1 MRYIITGLF
10 FLLSSFFIVGVG
22 PTEAA
27 APSFEIT
34 PLVGFSVGGDF
45 GDFDE
50 ANNWQSLD
58 LDEEAHYGLSLGF
71 KYDEQSL
78 VEVFY
83 SHQET
88 SFIPNANVFGINKF
102 DLNVDYFHFAGTHIV
117 TTEGV
122 MPFVTAS
129 VGATHF
135 DPDSSEFDSE
145 IKFSFSIGGGVRY
158 FFSEHV
164 GFKLEGRGYGT
175 ILSSR
180 NEIFCRNNQCLV
192 VNDNNGLWQFQ
203 GTAGLIM
210 AF

>member
-27 APSFEIT
+27 APVFEIT
-34 PLVGFSVGGDF
+34 PLVGYSIGGGF
-45 GDFDE
+45 GE
-50 ANNWQSLD
+50 ASTGQSLD
-58 LDEEAHYGLSLGF
+58 LDEGAHYGLSLGL

-88 SFIPNANVFGINKF
+88 SFIPNANVFGINEF
-102 DLNVDYFHFAGTHIV
+102 DLNVEYLHFAGTHIV

-122 MPFVTAS
+122 MPFVTLS
-129 VGATHF
+129 VGATRF
-135 DPDSSEFDSE
+135 DPDSSGFDSE
-145 IKFSFSIGGGVRY
+145 IKFSFSVGGGVRY

-175 ILSSR
+175 ILSSD

-192 VNDNNGLWQFQ
+192 VNDSESLWQFQ

>member
-27 APSFEIT
+27 APVFEIT
-34 PLVGFSVGGDF
+34 PLVGYSIGG
-45 GDFDE
+45 GFDE
-50 ANNWQSLD
+50 ASTGQSLD
-58 LDEEAHYGLSLGF
+58 LDEEAHYGLSLGL
-71 KYDEQSL
+71 KYDEHSL

-88 SFIPNANVFGINKF
+88 SFIPDANVFGINEF

-122 MPFVTAS
+122 MPFVTFS
-129 VGATHF
+129 VGATRF

-164 GFKLEGRGYGT
+164 GFKFEGRGYCT
-175 ILSSR
+175 IMSID

-192 VNDNNGLWQFQ
+192 VNEGEGLCQLQ